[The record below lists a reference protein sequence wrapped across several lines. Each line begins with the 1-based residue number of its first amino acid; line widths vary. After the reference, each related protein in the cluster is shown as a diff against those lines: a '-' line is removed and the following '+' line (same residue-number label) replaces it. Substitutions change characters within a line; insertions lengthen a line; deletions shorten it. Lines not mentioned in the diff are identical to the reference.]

1 MLKHSLNKNLLDL
14 EKDKMILTAEQI
26 QENWDTLMEYINQ
39 YIQGDRKQQLLDFY
53 QKYEDRIIL
62 MPAAHKKEYHNAFP
76 GGYVEHVNRVIRC
89 AIKQYELWKEEGA
102 YMDTFTLE
110 ELVFSALNHD
120 LGKMGSEDEDSYIPQ
135 TDQWRKDK
143 LGEDYM
149 FNNKVPF
156 ASVPDRGLY
165 LLQSH
170 GIRYSFNEMVAIQT
184 HDGLYDEANK
194 KYLFSFMPE
203 QKPRTSL
210 PFILHQ
216 ADLMAARIEFEREW
230 FPKFRADVKPTQPK
244 NNFKLETKSK
254 KPSTQ
259 QKALGSIKS
268 EGLKNLFD
276 NL

>member
-1 MLKHSLNKNLLDL
+1 MN
-14 EKDKMILTAEQI
+14 LTAEQI
-26 QENWDTLMEYINQ
+26 QENWNELMNYIGLYISEPRRENLKAFYEQ
-39 YIQGDRKQQLLDFY
+39 YA
-53 QKYEDRIIL
+53 DRIML

-76 GGYVEHVNRVIRC
+76 GGYVEHVLRVIRC
-89 AIKQYELWKEEGA
+89 ALKQAELWESEGA
-102 YMDTFTLE
+102 DMSTFTTE

-120 LGKMGSEDEDSYIPQ
+120 LGKMGDEEQDSYIPQ
-135 TDQWRKDK
+135 TDNWRKEK

-149 FNNKVPF
+149 FNTKVPF
-156 ASVPDRGLY
+156 ASVPDRGLF

-170 GIRYSFNEMVAIQT
+170 GIQYTFNEMIAIQT

-194 KYLFSFMPE
+194 KYLLSFMPE

-230 FPKFRADVKPTQPK
+230 LPKLKEGKKSVDVGKKSFTLGNKP
-244 NNFKLETKSK
+244 NMSK
-254 KPSTQ
+254 KTSTKE
-259 QKALGSIKS
+259 KALGSFKS

-276 NL
+276 SL